1 MGKGQRKFREVR
13 GDRGCNGNTCASEG
27 KSNMHY
33 GKRTRDEPKTGRGS
47 TSRINK
53 SADRKIHE

>member
-1 MGKGQRKFREVR
+1 MGKGQRKSREVR

-33 GKRTRDEPKTGRGS
+33 GKRRRVGGS

-53 SADRKIHE
+53 SADIKIHE